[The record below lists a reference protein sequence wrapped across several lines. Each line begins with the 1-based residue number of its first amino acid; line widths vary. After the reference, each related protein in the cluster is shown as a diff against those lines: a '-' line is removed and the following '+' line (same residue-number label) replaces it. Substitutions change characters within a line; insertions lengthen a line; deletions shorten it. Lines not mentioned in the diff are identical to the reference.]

1 MNQPIGTSARLLASA
16 RKLFAD
22 KGFNAA
28 SLREITGA
36 AGANLGAVTY
46 HFGSK
51 EALYHTVLEEV
62 FEDAAAGVERAAAPH
77 PDPLHRIRA
86 VVTAFFEFF
95 GTAPDAPLLL
105 IREVAGGAPPPAPVV
120 PRIRRILRA
129 ITQVINDGRRAGVFR
144 DVPPHLAAF
153 TLVSQC
159 VWFAVVGR
167 HLPGMLGL
175 AIDDATLR
183 ASMREHIAEVVAR
196 AVILEQ
202 PHA

>member
-1 MNQPIGTSARLLASA
+1 MKQHRETAARLRTAA

-28 SLREITGA
+28 SVREITRL

-51 EALYHTVLEEV
+51 EALHHAVLEDV
-62 FEDAAAGVERAAAPH
+62 FEDAAQRVEQAAAQH
-77 PDPLHRIRA
+77 PDPAQRIRA
-86 VVTAFFEFF
+86 VVTAFFAFF
-95 GTAPDAPLLL
+95 AAAPDAPLLL

-120 PRIRRILRA
+120 PRIRRILGA
-129 ITQVINDGRRAGVFR
+129 ITRVIVDGQQHGVFR
-144 DVPPHLAAF
+144 AVPPHLAAF
-153 TLVSQC
+153 SLVSQC

-167 HLPGMLGL
+167 HMPGMLDL
-175 AIDDATLR
+175 EIPDTILR
-183 ASMREHIAEVVAR
+183 ATMREHIADVVTR
-196 AVILEQ
+196 AVITEP